1 MQPSFQRRG
10 MKGVRVTDVA
20 NFRDKRLDAYITFVE
35 VIPAGLSPY
44 RIWVTTFL
52 GDSCCVGKIALTF
65 DDLVRCRGSFI

>member
-1 MQPSFQRRG
+1 

-44 RIWVTTFL
+44 RI
-52 GDSCCVGKIALTF
+52 
-65 DDLVRCRGSFI
+65 